1 MRACWA
7 GSVQGFHA
15 CKAALLHKSLKKKEY
30 WSQKNESLDTFTP
43 DALLSAL
50 GIDRDRRFAPHVPP
64 GCPAVRADRTLL
76 EAILFNATQNAA
88 LHGAAQHPIAVRC
101 SVDEAG
107 ATSTLTVEIENAAG
121 PNHSKPST
129 TASPSASTTSS
140 RPTSGATCGAPASA
154 TASPPSSVS
163 RI

>member
-1 MRACWA
+1 M
-7 GSVQGFHA
+7 QGFHA

-50 GIDRDRRFAPHVPP
+50 GIDRDRRFAPSVPP

-121 PNHSKPST
+121 PNHSKLLNHCFAVGVDDLGGDVREIIPRR
-129 TASPSASTTSS
+129 ADG
-140 RPTSGATCGAPASA
+140 GA
-154 TASPPSSVS
+154 
-163 RI
+163 